1 MWLIS
6 PGIIFS
12 RLPRWLSGKESAY
25 QRRKGR
31 RRCFDHGTGRS
42 GVGNGNP
49 LQYSS
54 LDNSMDRGTC
64 WAAVYR
70 VTKSQTQLSD
80 WANTHTVLSESICV
94 VESGRISL
102 FLWLSNILVY
112 ACTCMCVCACVCVCV
127 YCMDPSVYLS
137 HFLYPLSHL
146 LMDILTDFTSWL
158 LQIMLLW
165 IFGCMYLSELAF
177 WGPEGR
183 MGKSRFAGSYDSS
196 VFIFLTTSIVFSME
210 WKLEWLH
217 QFTLHQ
223 WCKSVPLSS
232 HPFPDHCSPHSLQS
246 SLVVRLEWSVCSAQ
260 VGHILN

>member
-31 RRCFDHGTGRS
+31 RLCFDHGTGRS

-94 VESGRISL
+94 VESGRISF

-127 YCMDPSVYLS
+127 LYGPICLPITFSLS
-137 HFLYPLSHL
+137 
-146 LMDILTDFTSWL
+146 T
-158 LQIMLLW
+158 Q
-165 IFGCMYLSELAF
+165 
-177 WGPEGR
+177 
-183 MGKSRFAGSYDSS
+183 SS
-196 VFIFLTTSIVFSME
+196 VNGHFDWFYVLAITDNAAMNIGVHVSFWVSILGA
-210 WKLEWLH
+210 WGTYGQK
-217 QFTLHQ
+217 
-223 WCKSVPLSS
+223 
-232 HPFPDHCSPHSLQS
+232 
-246 SLVVRLEWSVCSAQ
+246 
-260 VGHILN
+260 